1 MRQINIKSLRANIS
15 SELDNLPFAIT
26 KKGQVIAVVCTPETE
41 KATPKCTPELVK
53 CTPELVKCTPETIKP
68 VIECTPVIKSVHQAK
83 AKLNKIVTKK
93 TQATW
98 INPLAGT
105 KLAPKS

>member
-1 MRQINIKSLRANIS
+1 MRQINIKSLRSNMS

-41 KATPKCTPELVK
+41 KATPKCTPELV
-53 CTPELVKCTPETIKP
+53 ECTPETIKP

-83 AKLNKIVTKK
+83 AKLDKIVTKK

-98 INPLAGT
+98 VNPLAGT
-105 KLAPKS
+105 KLAPKA